1 MKVVIYTGYQKYPYN
16 PETINKTG
24 LGGTEQCVVYLAKYL
39 KLLQPNSQFWVVGDV
54 IEGEYDGVSYR
65 TTERFK
71 QEVDYVDTIIGVS
84 YIHYIKEFEG
94 FNYKN
99 SLFWVH
105 NTDYFDWWNGESIPN
120 HEELLLDSKLKNII
134 CLTNWHKNQF
144 ESAFPNSIGK
154 VKVIGNAIDYS
165 KFVNTYHKPKVV
177 NGRTFLDPHTDLPQK
192 HPNQYI
198 YSSHAERGLQIL
210 LEEWPSILEQTPDAT
225 LKVATPEYGLEYFNE
240 YYLDWVN
247 NLDNVEFVG
256 TLPQQELY
264 QLMAESSYWYYP
276 SSYEE
281 TFCITA
287 LEMLGH
293 KVQPITWEWGG
304 LKETLHGFNTTK
316 TTDEV
321 DWKFAQQYINSST
334 WLNRIHN
341 KWLPLLLELNMNIDQ
356 FYVLSLNET
365 PELVEKCNNLNLPSP
380 TPYMIKQGFDAR
392 TMTQE
397 DWDKFGVAKHPRWN
411 IEGSNMW
418 WKRDV
423 MDGELGC
430 GLSHVDA
437 WVDAYSKGLETVLFL
452 EEDFHEDIL
461 VPWDKVNQ
469 LLELGYNFIYLGRS
483 ALEASLEVEIE
494 GVRGW
499 VEPDYT
505 YNSHA
510 YILTKKGLQI
520 LVEEYMEQYKSE
532 MFAFDEFLSITFGM
546 THRQDILAEYA
557 GKTRLK
563 AAAPTVDYFTQKDSP
578 GLTFYNKP
586 TTTDKPELFQT
597 DNWEEWCNKYIN
609 PHIRKGQYKLMVDEI
624 GPNVLHF
631 PLFTEKFCTEV
642 IELAEQS
649 EWITDRH
656 DFYPT
661 TDQTLESL
669 GIQDIYQRVLEE
681 FVYPIWI
688 WFWTLEGEG
697 WDNLSSENF
706 IAKYDTEN
714 QGSLD
719 LHHDNSV
726 ITLNVRLN
734 SDFEGGGTYLPKY
747 KTTLQPKKIGYAM
760 AHPGNITHLHG
771 GRPVESGTRYIL
783 VTFTQK

>member
-1 MKVVIYTGYQKYPYN
+1 MKIVIYTGYQSNRYN

-39 KLLQPNSQFWVVGDV
+39 KQIQQHTQIWVVGDV

-71 QEVDYVDTIIGVS
+71 QEVDYVDIIIGVS
-84 YIHYIKEFEG
+84 YIHYIKEFED

-105 NTDYFDWWNGESIPN
+105 NTDYFNWWNGDIIPN
-120 HEELLLDSKLKNII
+120 HEELLLDPKLKHII
-134 CLTNWHKNQF
+134 CLTNWHKHKFIEQ
-144 ESAFPNSIGK
+144 FPNSSDKI
-154 VKVIGNAIDYS
+154 KVIGNGIDIS
-165 KFVNTYHKPKVV
+165 KFINMRPKPKIV
-177 NGRTFLDPHTDLPQK
+177 NGRTFPDPHTPLPYK
-192 HPNQYI
+192 NPNQYI
-198 YSSHAERGLQIL
+198 YSSHAERGLDNL
-210 LEEWPSILEQTPDAT
+210 LEEWPSILTQNPDAV

-247 NLDNVEFVG
+247 SLDNVEFVG

-304 LKETLHGFNTTK
+304 LKETLHGFNTTN
-316 TTDEV
+316 TEDEINW
-321 DWKFAQQYINSST
+321 DFAQQYIHSNNWST
-334 WLNRIHN
+334 KIYN
-341 KWLPLLLELNMNIDQ
+341 KWLPLLIEMNMKIDQ

-365 PELVEKCNNLNLPSP
+365 PELIEKCDNLTLPSP
-380 TPYMIKQGFDAR
+380 TPYYIKQGFDAR

-397 DWDKFGVAKHPRWN
+397 DWDKYGVAKHPRWN
-411 IEGSNMW
+411 IEGSNKW

-437 WVDAYSKGLETVLFL
+437 WVDAYAKGLDTVLFL
-452 EEDFHEDIL
+452 EEDFHEDLI
-461 VPWDKVNQ
+461 VPWDKIEQ
-469 LLELGYNFIYLGRS
+469 LLELDYNFIYLGRS
-483 ALEASLEVEIE
+483 ALEADLEVEIE
-494 GVRGW
+494 GIRGW

-520 LVEEYMEQYKSE
+520 LVEEYIEQYKNE

-563 AAAPTVDYFTQKDSP
+563 AAAPTVDYFVQKDSP
-578 GLTFYNKP
+578 GLTFYNHP
-586 TTTDKPELFQT
+586 VNVDKPELLQT
-597 DNWEEWCNKYIN
+597 DNWDEWCNKYIN
-609 PHIRKGQYKLMVDEI
+609 PHIRKGQYQLMVDEI

-631 PLFTEKFCTEV
+631 PLFTEKFCNEV

-656 DFYPT
+656 TFYPT

-669 GIQDIYQRVLEE
+669 ELQDIYQKVLEQ

-697 WDNLSSENF
+697 WDTLSSENF

-719 LHHDNSV
+719 LHHDDSA

-783 VTFTQK
+783 VTFTRK